1 MQSMKVKISS
11 DIPFSIALKIRN
23 RTNTLSTHIRRYS
36 NLRSINDLSA
46 ANLMLLPTSLKCQ
59 IPTQNSKIVPSKE
72 EILLV

>member
-1 MQSMKVKISS
+1 MKVKISS

-46 ANLMLLPTSLKCQ
+46 ANLMPLPTSLKCQ
-59 IPTQNSKIVPSKE
+59 FPTQNSKIVPSKE

>member
-46 ANLMLLPTSLKCQ
+46 ANLMPLPTSPKCQ
-59 IPTQNSKIVPSKE
+59 IPAQNSKIVPSKE